1 MDELEKYYN
10 KFNEDKRLLSRHG
23 QVEFYVALYYINE
36 IIAGRK
42 NLKILD
48 VGAGTGRYSIKLA
61 DDGHQVTAID
71 YVKKNVSQIKLK
83 SKDIVAKQGT
93 ALNLKFQDEEF
104 DIVLLFGPLYHLFTK
119 EDKMNALLEAKR
131 VVKKG
136 GYILVMYLTQ
146 EYAIVTYA
154 LKEGHLKECLEN
166 GLLDNNFNI
175 HTKKEDL
182 YSYVRI
188 DEINS
193 LNNEVGLVRKKI
205 VGVDGPTDYIR
216 PIINKLDK
224 EDFEVYKKYV
234 LSLSEREDII
244 GASSHILDILQK

>member
-83 SKDIVAKQGT
+83 NKDIVAKQGT

-119 EDKMNALLEAKR
+119 EDKMKALLEAKR

-136 GYILVMYLTQ
+136 GHILVMYLTQ

-154 LKEGHLKECLEN
+154 LKEGHLKECLAN

-175 HTKKEDL
+175 HTKKENL

>member
-119 EDKMNALLEAKR
+119 EDKAKALLEAKR

-136 GYILVMYLTQ
+136 GHILVMYLTQ

-154 LKEGHLKECLEN
+154 LKEGHLKECLAN

-175 HTKKEDL
+175 HTKKENL

-188 DEINS
+188 DEINN
-193 LNNEVGLVRKKI
+193 LNNEAGLVRKKI

>member
-1 MDELEKYYN
+1 MDLLEKYYN

-23 QVEFYVALYYINE
+23 QVELYVALYYINE

-119 EDKMNALLEAKR
+119 EDKAKALLEAKR

-136 GYILVMYLTQ
+136 GHILVMYLTQ

-193 LNNEVGLVRKKI
+193 LNNEAGLVRKKI